1 MVRNRVAKHVRCR
14 TVPRKN
20 ALDPLDTKPSLRSRG
35 GSAEMMRQFA
45 LAILSA
51 GSVFLACGAWATE
64 LRPAVDRPELLE
76 VGDPILIT
84 RKTLAMEMRRNVE
97 LRDWVRL
104 YGAPDYSEV
113 QEIQID
119 PPWAPYEV
127 RLYYLKRD
135 AYLAFGRVNVAP
147 NVYDF
152 GVRKY
157 VGGINPAVLDRL
169 LTARPAT
176 YSPPP
181 SSGPQPIAPAAV
193 IIETHAVEGVQV
205 RN

>member
-1 MVRNRVAKHVRCR
+1 
-14 TVPRKN
+14 
-20 ALDPLDTKPSLRSRG
+20 
-35 GSAEMMRQFA
+35 MMRRIAVALLTAGSLA
-45 LAILSA
+45 LAVRA
-51 GSVFLACGAWATE
+51 QADE
-64 LRPAVDRPELLE
+64 LQPAVDRPEILE

-84 RKTLAMEMRRNVE
+84 RRTLAAEMKRNVE

-127 RLYYLKRD
+127 RLYYLKRN

-147 NVYDF
+147 NVYDY

-157 VGGINPAVLDRL
+157 IGLINPQVIDRL
-169 LTARPAT
+169 LTAQPASYT
-176 YSPPP
+176 PPPP
-181 SSGPQPIAPAAV
+181 SGPHPVAPVAV
-193 IIETHAVEGVQV
+193 IVETKPVEGVPLS
-205 RN
+205 N

>member
-1 MVRNRVAKHVRCR
+1 
-14 TVPRKN
+14 
-20 ALDPLDTKPSLRSRG
+20 
-35 GSAEMMRQFA
+35 MMRRIA
-45 LAILSA
+45 LAVLSA
-51 GSVFLACGAWATE
+51 GILACTAQATE

-84 RKTLAMEMRRNVE
+84 RKTLAAEMRRNVE
-97 LRDWVRL
+97 LRDWVHL
-104 YGAPDYSEV
+104 YGAPDYTEV

-135 AYLAFGRVNVAP
+135 AYLAFGRCHVAP

-157 VGGINPAVLDRL
+157 IGTINPEVLDRL
-169 LTARPAT
+169 LTARPAD
-176 YSPPP
+176 YVPPP
-181 SSGPQPIAPAAV
+181 PTGPQTVAPAAV
-193 IIETHAVEGVQV
+193 IIETDPVEGVPL

>member
-1 MVRNRVAKHVRCR
+1 
-14 TVPRKN
+14 
-20 ALDPLDTKPSLRSRG
+20 
-35 GSAEMMRQFA
+35 MMRRFA

-51 GSVFLACGAWATE
+51 GSLVLACGVQATE

-76 VGDPILIT
+76 VGDPMLIT
-84 RKTLAMEMRRNVE
+84 RRTLAMEMRRNVE
-97 LRDWVRL
+97 LRDWVHL

-135 AYLAFGRVNVAP
+135 AYLAFGRVHVAP

-157 VGGINPAVLDRL
+157 IGSINPAVLDRL
-169 LTARPAT
+169 LTAQPAT
-176 YSPPP
+176 YTPPP
-181 SSGPQPIAPAAV
+181 PGGPQPVAPAAV
-193 IIETHAVEGVQV
+193 IIETHPVEGVPV
-205 RN
+205 SN